1 VTAGGSSDTRVSR
14 LEPRSDRPTGVAY
27 DAFGLRWEWRSQR
40 RVASAMKALHRRPR
54 IALLLSATIAV
65 GTVVAIAASD
75 KPRALWHTIGQIQP
89 VWLAAALAAEFA
101 AYVGYVVA
109 YRSTILNPGRPRL
122 PFMLSVRL
130 VVAGFGPFV
139 PMGGFAFDRR
149 ALRAVDYSPRHARV
163 QVMGLG
169 VIEYL
174 MLAPAAWVCALILV
188 LESAHAS
195 PLLTLPWI
203 FAVPPGFALAWW
215 ATKPPVLDYFQ
226 HAEDPVRRWIGDL
239 LAGVEVLRGV
249 VLRPLERPGAVLG
262 MAIYWAA
269 EIACLGFALRC
280 FGVEISIPAL
290 VVAYAT
296 GYAASRRSLPFGGAG
311 ITEALLTIS
320 LIAVHV
326 NAAHAL
332 FAVIAYRLVNFLV
345 PTLPGL
351 LAHSSLESL
360 LEGTSKPT
368 AHEGPSP

>member
-1 VTAGGSSDTRVSR
+1 
-14 LEPRSDRPTGVAY
+14 
-27 DAFGLRWEWRSQR
+27 
-40 RVASAMKALHRRPR
+40 
-54 IALLLSATIAV
+54 
-65 GTVVAIAASD
+65 VAIAASD
-75 KPRALWHTIGQIQP
+75 KPSALWHAIGQIQP
-89 VWLAAALAAEFA
+89 VWLAAAFGVELAAYA
-101 AYVGYVVA
+101 GYVLA

-122 PFMLSVRL
+122 SFTLTVRL

-149 ALRAVDYSPRHARV
+149 ALMAADYSPRRARV

-188 LESAHAS
+188 VRSVHAS

-215 ATKPPVLDYFQ
+215 ATKPPVLEYFQ
-226 HAEDPVRRWIGDL
+226 HAEDPVRRWIGDV

-262 MAIYWAA
+262 MAVYWA

-280 FGVEISIPAL
+280 FEVEISIPAL

-296 GYAASRRSLPFGGAG
+296 GYAASRRSLPLGGAG

-326 NAAHAL
+326 HAADAL

-360 LEGTSKPT
+360 LDGSSEST